1 MARSLPSLAPT
12 VPVRPPCA
20 HHHRHGQGQLRQGGV
35 QRGRPLR
42 QKLPRY
48 SGQRHRAGAGRP
60 SALYRD
66 DRAGKSG
73 TGAFNK
79 ETKAHFA
86 ENLEKCYNWFPK
98 LRERAKQAAGTLSG
112 GEQQMVAVARALIGM
127 PKLLILDEP
136 SLGLAPNIV
145 DDILEV
151 AKTMVK
157 NDASRCCWWSRIL
170 PKPLQRLTAAMLLR
184 MAAWR
189 WKAPPPSFRQT
200 STSRRRISAS
210 DFGNWMSGGHYFTR
224 CGGASRIN
232 KLFFTNRIGG
242 QL

>member
-1 MARSLPSLAPT
+1 
-12 VPVRPPCA
+12 
-20 HHHRHGQGQLRQGGV
+20 
-35 QRGRPLR
+35 
-42 QKLPRY
+42 
-48 SGQRHRAGAGRP
+48 
-60 SALYRD
+60 
-66 DRAGKSG
+66 
-73 TGAFNK
+73 
-79 ETKAHFA
+79 
-86 ENLEKCYNWFPK
+86 
-98 LRERAKQAAGTLSG
+98 
-112 GEQQMVAVARALIGM
+112 M

-157 NDASRCCWWSRIL
+157 NDGISVLLVEQDITKALAAADRGYVIENGRVAL
-170 PKPLQRLTAAMLLR
+170 EGTAA
-184 MAAWR
+184 
-189 WKAPPPSFRQT
+189 SSRQT
-200 STSRRRISAS
+200 STSRRRTSAS